1 MVKVTAKQS
10 YKEIELIVD
19 SWDEAQE
26 LMQKLLK
33 AGVDKVTAEVPIE
46 VDELLQEIKAED
58 VQS

>member
-10 YKEIELIVD
+10 YKEIELIMD
-19 SWDEAQE
+19 SWEEAQE

-33 AGVDKVTAEVPIE
+33 AGVDKVTAEVPT
-46 VDELLQEIKAED
+46 VMDELLQEIKAED